1 MALNLNKVILAG
13 RLTAAPE
20 LKQTPNGISV
30 LAFSLAVDRRFVKQG
45 EERQTDFIDC
55 VAWRQTAEFISR
67 YFGKGDPLCI
77 TGTLQKRSYDAKDG
91 TKRYVTEVIAD
102 EANFVESKSSKNS
115 TPSNNYGSD
124 PGAPATTVLN
134 DDPEVLSDD
143 GVPF

>member
-91 TKRYVTEVIAD
+91 TKRYVTEVIAN
-102 EANFVESKSSKNS
+102 EADFVESKSSKGTAS
-115 TPSNNYGSD
+115 TTQTAGPTDYGTVA
-124 PGAPATTVLN
+124 APE
-134 DDPEVLSDD
+134 DDPDVLSED

>member
-20 LKQTPNGISV
+20 LKQTPNGVSV
-30 LAFSLAVDRRFVKQG
+30 LPFSLAVDRSYAKQG
-45 EERQTDFIDC
+45 EEKQTDFIDC
-55 VAWRQTAEFISR
+55 VAWRQTAEFVAK
-67 YFGKGDPLCI
+67 YFNKGDPLCI
-77 TGTLQKRSYDAKDG
+77 AGTLRKRSYDAKDG
-91 TKRYVTEVIAD
+91 TKRYVTEVIVD
-102 EANFVESKSSKNS
+102 EAHYVESKSSKNS